1 MIILLL
7 AILRLVHLPSLQM
20 FANMVQQGI
29 LEALEGESKLD
40 RTMAEK
46 EIIELLEKGHS
57 AIVLSYGDE
66 VLRQVVKDKIAIRL
80 WKNLITLYIMKSLV
94 NKLYIK
100 QALYLLKLC

>member
-1 MIILLL
+1 
-7 AILRLVHLPSLQM
+7 M

-40 RTMAEK
+40 RTMVEK
-46 EIIELLEKGHS
+46 EIIELLEKAHS

-80 WKNLITLYIMKSLV
+80 WKKLKTLYIMKSLV

-100 QALYLLKLC
+100 QDLYLYKTSADKAVSEK

>member
-1 MIILLL
+1 
-7 AILRLVHLPSLQM
+7 M